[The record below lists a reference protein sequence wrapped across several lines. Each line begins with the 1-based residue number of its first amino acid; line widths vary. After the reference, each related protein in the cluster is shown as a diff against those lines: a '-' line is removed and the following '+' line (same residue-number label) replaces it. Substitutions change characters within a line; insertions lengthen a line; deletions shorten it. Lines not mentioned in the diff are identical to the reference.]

1 MNQKRKIPI
10 IHTVLILGLSVSF
23 ALILGLVI
31 FNFVVIDKI
40 DEVGQV
46 LTMIQDKSHF
56 KKLKQEFASN
66 MIKTFK
72 EKKQILITIQTLG
85 FILLFLIPMR
95 LILLLIGLYPP
106 PIGSKFS
113 FLRRTHME
121 MASVFKAGTS
131 TSDELPEVSGEVKK
145 STAEAKPLDSSNVI
159 SEGQNLDMSTQL
171 GA

>member
-40 DEVGQV
+40 NEVGKFLPMFQE
-46 LTMIQDKSHF
+46 SHF
-56 KKLKQEFASN
+56 NKLKQETALN

-121 MASVFKAGTS
+121 MASIFKAGTS
-131 TSDELPEVSGEVKK
+131 ISDDGLPEVSVEVE
-145 STAEAKPLDSSNVI
+145 STAEANPFKSSNVI
-159 SEGQNLDMSTQL
+159 SEGQNLDRSIQ
-171 GA
+171 

>member
-40 DEVGQV
+40 NEVGKFLPMFQE
-46 LTMIQDKSHF
+46 SHF
-56 KKLKQEFASN
+56 NKLKQETALN

-159 SEGQNLDMSTQL
+159 SEGQNLDMST
-171 GA
+171 

>member
-121 MASVFKAGTS
+121 MASIFKAGTS
-131 TSDELPEVSGEVKK
+131 TSDDGLPEVSVEVE
-145 STAEAKPLDSSNVI
+145 STAEAKPFKSSNVI
-159 SEGQNLDMSTQL
+159 SEGQNLDRSIQ
-171 GA
+171 